1 MSEMPSSKDW
11 SAITIIVLAAFT
23 AFLTAW
29 NAFNGNDATQND
41 RLGRIERVLCATDD
55 LSRIRACRMAG
66 VNPT

>member
-1 MSEMPSSKDW
+1 MNEMPSGKDW
-11 SAITIIVLAAFT
+11 SAIALVILAAFT
-23 AFLTAW
+23 AFITAW

-55 LSRIRACRMAG
+55 VARIKACRMAG

>member
-1 MSEMPSSKDW
+1 MSATPSSRDW
-11 SAITIIVLAAFT
+11 GAIAVIILATFNG
-23 AFLTAW
+23 FLTAW

-55 LSRIRACRMAG
+55 LARIRACRMAG